1 MVVPPGGQQSLMDTW
16 MDTMTLWLA
25 QADAGNGE
33 IEAWKGWALLGYL
46 LFEWAIRLTLAP
58 IIIRKH
64 SAGEAMA
71 WLALVLFQPIPGAI
85 LYSAFGRQLLGRR
98 RVKANQRAVQ
108 LVETKE
114 RIDALEA
121 HAAPREAID
130 EGYRDLFRLAS
141 VVGGTRPLHGNA
153 GEIIDS
159 EHYIDRLVQDIDA
172 AKRHVHLLTYIYRD
186 DATGRKVAEALARA
200 ARRGVAC
207 RVLADGSGSAG
218 FFDTLAP
225 KMRKHGVEVRDA
237 LPSKYFRRT
246 LARIDVRNHRKL
258 VVIDGAIAHTGSQNI
273 CDLDYGDRRYGPW
286 IDLTARLTG
295 PMAMQMQML
304 FVEDWVAETGH
315 MPDESTASE
324 HELFPTPEHTG
335 PIVVQAIPSGP
346 GRREEAFRD
355 VILSAI
361 NEANERIV
369 MVTPYLIPDPP
380 TQLALRLRAIA
391 GVQVDV
397 IIPEKT
403 NSFLVNAAAKS
414 VLEDLLNAG
423 ANIHLH
429 QKGLLHVK
437 AVTIDDSLTVFGSGN
452 FDRRSF
458 RLNYEL
464 NLLAHGKDVT
474 ITMRRMLEQYLDDCR
489 PLAADELAGRPWIQK
504 LADDAAKLVSP
515 LL

>member
-1 MVVPPGGQQSLMDTW
+1 ML
-16 MDTMTLWLA
+16 LLA
-25 QADAGNGE
+25 QAESGDSVAPWK
-33 IEAWKGWALLGYL
+33 AWLPLGYL
-46 LFEWAIRLTLAP
+46 LLEWAIRLVLAP

-71 WLALVLFQPIPGAI
+71 WLALALFQPIPGAI
-85 LYSAFGRQLLGRR
+85 LYAAFGRQLLGRR
-98 RVKANQRAVQ
+98 RVKANQRAAK
-108 LVETKE
+108 LVETVE
-114 RIDALEA
+114 RLNALEV
-121 HAAPREAID
+121 HSAPQDAID
-130 EGYRDLFRLAS
+130 EPYRDLFRLATM
-141 VVGGTRPLHGNA
+141 VGGTRPLHGNA
-153 GEIIDS
+153 GEVIDS
-159 EHYIDRLVQDIDA
+159 GHYIDRLVKDIDA
-172 AKRHVHLLTYIYRD
+172 ARHHVHLLTYIYRD
-186 DATGRKVAEALARA
+186 DATGRKVAEALGRA
-200 ARRGVAC
+200 AKRGVAC
-207 RVLADGSGSAG
+207 RVLADGSGSAD
-218 FFDTLAP
+218 FFGTLAP
-225 KMRKHGVEVRDA
+225 KMRERGIEVRDA
-237 LPSKYFRRT
+237 LPSRFFRRT

-273 CDLDYGDRRYGPW
+273 CDLDYGYGRYGRW

-295 PMAMQMQML
+295 PLVMQLQLL
-304 FVEDWVAETGH
+304 FFEDWVAETGE
-315 MPDESTASE
+315 MPASDPD
-324 HELFPTPEHTG
+324 LFPAPEHTG
-335 PIVVQAIPSGP
+335 PIVAQAIPSGP

-380 TQLALRLRAIA
+380 TQLALRLRAVA

-403 NSFLVNAAAKS
+403 NSFLVSAAAKS
-414 VLEDLLNAG
+414 VLEELLDAG
-423 ANIHLH
+423 ANVHLH

-437 AVTIDDSLTVFGSGN
+437 ALTIDESLTIFGSGN

-474 ITMRRMLEQYLDDCR
+474 LSMRHRLEQYLEDCR
-489 PLAADELAGRPWIQK
+489 PMHADELAGRPWIQK

>member
-1 MVVPPGGQQSLMDTW
+1 MDHIPIV
-16 MDTMTLWLA
+16 LA
-25 QADAGNGE
+25 QGDSGSS
-33 IEAWKGWALLGYL
+33 IAWLPIGYL
-46 LFEWAIRLTLAP
+46 LLEWAIRLVLAP

-71 WLALVLFQPIPGAI
+71 WLALALFQPIPGAI
-85 LYSAFGRQLLGRR
+85 LYAGFGRQLLGRK
-98 RVKANQRAVQ
+98 RVKANQRAAK
-108 LVETKE
+108 LVETVE
-114 RIDALEA
+114 RLNALEE
-121 HAAPREAID
+121 HSAPSDAID
-130 EGYRDLFRLAS
+130 PPYRDLFRLATM
-141 VVGGTRPLHGNA
+141 VGGTRPLQGNA
-153 GEIIDS
+153 GEVIDS
-159 EHYIDRLVQDIDA
+159 GHYIDRLIRDIDEA
-172 AKRHVHLLTYIYRD
+172 QHHVHLLTYIYRD
-186 DATGRKVAEALARA
+186 DATGRKVAEALGRA
-200 ARRGVAC
+200 AKRGVAC
-207 RVLADGSGSAG
+207 RVLADGSGSAD
-218 FFDTLAP
+218 FFGTLAP
-225 KMRKHGVEVRDA
+225 EMREHGIEVRDA
-237 LPSKYFRRT
+237 LPSRFFRRT

-258 VVIDGAIAHTGSQNI
+258 VVIDGTIAHTGSQNI
-273 CDLDYGDRRYGPW
+273 CDLDYGYGHYGRW

-295 PMAMQMQML
+295 PMVMQLQLL
-304 FVEDWVAETGH
+304 FFEDWVAETGQ
-315 MPDESTASE
+315 MPDDLPESEAQ
-324 HELFPTPEHTG
+324 LFPTPEHTG
-335 PIVVQAIPSGP
+335 PIVAQAIPSGP

-355 VILSAI
+355 VILSSI

-380 TQLALRLRAIA
+380 TQLALRLRAVA

-414 VLEDLLNAG
+414 VLEDLLDAG
-423 ANIHLH
+423 ANVHLH

-437 AVTIDDSLTVFGSGN
+437 ALTIDENITVFGSGN

-474 ITMRRMLEQYLDDCR
+474 VAMRDRLEQYLEDCR
-489 PLAADELAGRPWIQK
+489 PLHADELADRPWIQK

>member
-1 MVVPPGGQQSLMDTW
+1 MDHIPIA
-16 MDTMTLWLA
+16 LA
-25 QADAGNGE
+25 QADGGSS
-33 IEAWKGWALLGYL
+33 IAWLPIGYL
-46 LFEWAIRLTLAP
+46 LLEWAIRLVLAP

-71 WLALVLFQPIPGAI
+71 WLALALFQPIPGAI
-85 LYSAFGRQLLGRR
+85 LYAGFGRQLLGRR
-98 RVKANQRAVQ
+98 RVKANQRAAK
-108 LVETKE
+108 LVETVE
-114 RIDALEA
+114 RVNALEQHSAPSDAIDA
-121 HAAPREAID
+121 P
-130 EGYRDLFRLAS
+130 YRDLFRLATM
-141 VVGGTRPLHGNA
+141 VGGTRPLHGNA
-153 GEIIDS
+153 GEVIDS
-159 EHYIDRLVQDIDA
+159 DRYIARLIEDIDA
-172 AKRHVHLLTYIYRD
+172 AKHHVHLLTYIFRD
-186 DATGRKVAEALARA
+186 DATGRKVAEALGRA
-200 ARRGVAC
+200 AKRGVAC
-207 RVLADGSGSAG
+207 RVLADGSGSAD
-218 FFDTLAP
+218 FFGTLAP
-225 KMRKHGVEVRDA
+225 KMREHGIEVRDA
-237 LPSKYFRRT
+237 LPSRFFRRT

-258 VVIDGAIAHTGSQNI
+258 VVIDGTIAHTGSQNI
-273 CDLDYGDRRYGPW
+273 CDLDYGYGHYGRW

-304 FVEDWVAETGH
+304 FLEDWVAEAGELPTGGT
-315 MPDESTASE
+315 D
-324 HELFPTPEHTG
+324 LFPTPEHTG
-335 PIVVQAIPSGP
+335 DIVVQAIPSGP

-355 VILSAI
+355 VILSSI

-380 TQLALRLRAIA
+380 TQLALRLRAVA
-391 GVQVDV
+391 GVRVDV

-414 VLEDLLNAG
+414 VLDDLLDAG
-423 ANIHLH
+423 ANVHLH

-437 AVTIDDSLTVFGSGN
+437 ALTIDESLTVFGSGN

-474 ITMRRMLEQYLDDCR
+474 VAMRDRLEQYLEDCR
-489 PLAADELAGRPWIQK
+489 PLHADELAGRPWIQK